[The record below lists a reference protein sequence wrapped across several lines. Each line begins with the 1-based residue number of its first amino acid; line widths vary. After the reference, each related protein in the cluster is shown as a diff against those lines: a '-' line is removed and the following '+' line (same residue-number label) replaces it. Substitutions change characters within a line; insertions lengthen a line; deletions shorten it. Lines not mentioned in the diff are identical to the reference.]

1 MPFASI
7 RCVRLLRVRRL
18 PPPAGALRPDLPARY
33 LSWSSSPSGGS
44 SPPKDTEEIVER
56 DELLQKHKKRQELQP
71 YWQNF
76 EKRITSRKPR
86 TDGPSGRSRPRMTE
100 EDHWLASG
108 AYDSMGAP
116 TRSPPVADDAAA
128 AAATATAT
136 ATEGIAATAE
146 AADSGREAV
155 VAVDDDAVYG
165 GGVAAVAAAAVGG
178 AKAMEDGLLVRHAT
192 VAVRGP
198 GTVAA
203 LVWSYRNEV
212 QPVLEKIPGFRR
224 VILLQETPPS
234 PEGPAGASGD
244 SGGGEGEGVRDV
256 TMVHSMSIWED
267 AGSLRRATV
276 RPEYAEA
283 MGSLRKFFNAGADEV
298 PRVAELTLLA
308 DLAPT
313 AITK

>member
-18 PPPAGALRPDLPARY
+18 PPPAVALRPDLPARY

-116 TRSPPVADDAAA
+116 TRSPP
-128 AAATATAT
+128 TATRA
-136 ATEGIAATAE
+136 
-146 AADSGREAV
+146 R
-155 VAVDDDAVYG
+155 
-165 GGVAAVAAAAVGG
+165 
-178 AKAMEDGLLVRHAT
+178 
-192 VAVRGP
+192 
-198 GTVAA
+198 
-203 LVWSYRNEV
+203 
-212 QPVLEKIPGFRR
+212 
-224 VILLQETPPS
+224 PP
-234 PEGPAGASGD
+234 PC
-244 SGGGEGEGVRDV
+244 
-256 TMVHSMSIWED
+256 
-267 AGSLRRATV
+267 
-276 RPEYAEA
+276 
-283 MGSLRKFFNAGADEV
+283 
-298 PRVAELTLLA
+298 
-308 DLAPT
+308 
-313 AITK
+313 

>member
-18 PPPAGALRPDLPARY
+18 PPPAVALRPDLPARY

-116 TRSPPVADDAAA
+116 TRSPPVAEDREVLSHSWVIPLNQGLCRTWMLTPLMARP
-128 AAATATAT
+128 
-136 ATEGIAATAE
+136 
-146 AADSGREAV
+146 SRFGR
-155 VAVDDDAVYG
+155 
-165 GGVAAVAAAAVGG
+165 
-178 AKAMEDGLLVRHAT
+178 
-192 VAVRGP
+192 
-198 GTVAA
+198 
-203 LVWSYRNEV
+203 
-212 QPVLEKIPGFRR
+212 
-224 VILLQETPPS
+224 
-234 PEGPAGASGD
+234 
-244 SGGGEGEGVRDV
+244 
-256 TMVHSMSIWED
+256 
-267 AGSLRRATV
+267 
-276 RPEYAEA
+276 
-283 MGSLRKFFNAGADEV
+283 
-298 PRVAELTLLA
+298 
-308 DLAPT
+308 
-313 AITK
+313 